1 MEQQRPSAAL
11 VMGILSGGLAAL
23 TILPTAIPLTSRLH
37 QAEEHLALQYAMSA
51 ANVADWEMREST
63 DKLPFLQRHLQ
74 LRHLSVTDKQGNIK
88 KRAGVALPAAMLDV
102 CEEPTGTRA
111 ATIGN
116 VNWSV
121 ACVRSE
127 NGMTIAAWTPNYDPA
142 QQVGYLVITLA
153 AIVGII
159 TALGVLRIL
168 APLSK
173 VTQALTLVGK
183 GERGI
188 RMNTFGIAEVD
199 ELVARLNMAASAM
212 EAREDAIT
220 ARIEVVQQMAR
231 LVAHEIR
238 NPLQSLELLTSL
250 IATETSLHERKAI
263 ARSIQA
269 EIRALDNVGDRILR
283 EGSSSGAVRLHRTMT
298 SLRPIVDHVLTIQK
312 PKAGKRGVQLI
323 QGHISEHAVFVDEP
337 LLERSL
343 ENLVINALQAVEDRR
358 GVVQVSVVHQA
369 DHLSIQIDDNGPG
382 GDHGLGGSIFNV
394 NVTTKSDGTG
404 LGLALVKGVMEAHG
418 GTISHTVSTMGGARF
433 IAKIPLRDN
442 PEESSELDAT
452 T

>member
-1 MEQQRPSAAL
+1 MEHQRPSAAL

-51 ANVADWEMREST
+51 ANVADWEMQEST
-63 DKLPFLQRHLQ
+63 DKLPFLQQHLQ
-74 LRHLSVTDKQGNIK
+74 LRHLSIVDKGGLVL
-88 KRAGVALPAAMLDV
+88 KRAGEALPKEMTDV

-116 VNWSV
+116 LNWSV
-121 ACVRSE
+121 ACLRSE
-127 NGMTIAAWTPNYDPA
+127 NGMTVAAWTPNHDPA

-168 APLSK
+168 APLSR
-173 VTQALTLVGK
+173 VTQALTLVGE

-188 RMNTFGIAEVD
+188 RMNASGIAEVD
-199 ELVARLNMAASAM
+199 ELVARLNMAAKAM

-220 ARIEVVQQMAR
+220 ARIQVVEQMAR
-231 LVAHEIR
+231 LVAHEVR

-250 IATETSLHERKAI
+250 IATEPSLEERQAI

-283 EGSSSGAVRLHRTMT
+283 EGSSSGAVRLHRKMT
-298 SLRPIVDHVLTIQK
+298 SLRPIVDHVLYLQK
-312 PKAGKRGVQLI
+312 AKAGKRGVQLI

-358 GVVQVSVVHQA
+358 GIVQVSVVHQSNQ
-369 DHLSIQIDDNGPG
+369 LCIQVDDNGPG
-382 GDHGLGGSIFNV
+382 VRPELGNSIFNV
-394 NVTTKSDGTG
+394 NITTKSGGTG
-404 LGLALVKGVMEAHG
+404 LGLALVKGVIEAHD
-418 GTISHTVSTMGGARF
+418 GTISHTNSSMGGARF
-433 IAKIPLRDN
+433 IAKIPLRETN
-442 PEESSELDAT
+442 EENIGLASTA
-452 T
+452 